1 MKKYIIIALVSGS
14 VLTSCGEYNKVL
26 KSTDY
31 EYKYEAA
38 KSYFG
43 KGQNTKAAAILEEL
57 ITILKGT
64 DKAEESLYMLGMT
77 YYNQGDFITA
87 SHYFSTYY
95 NTYPRGTYTEQARFY
110 SGKALFLDTPE
121 PRLDQSSTYKAIQE
135 LQMFMEYFPASNR
148 HQEAQQ
154 MIFDLQDKLVMK
166 DYMAA
171 RLYYDLG
178 SYTGNSSY
186 STTGNN
192 YLACIVTAQNALKDY
207 PYTKLREDISILLLR
222 AKYDM
227 AKESV
232 EEKKEERMRDAIDE
246 YYAFKN
252 EFPESKYIK
261 EVENIYKDAKKY
273 VKEINEYYKKTN
285 APSNTITRN
294 MVELCEDTGNVYETV
309 AIIGKRA
316 NQIAVEMKNDLSKK
330 LQEFASYNDNL
341 EEVFENREQIEIS
354 RYYEKLPKPTLIAAQ
369 EYEEGKVY
377 YRNPAKEKEK
387 LQ

>member
-207 PYTKLREDISILLLR
+207 PYTKLREDISILLWR

-273 VKEINEYYKKTN
+273 VKEINE
-285 APSNTITRN
+285 
-294 MVELCEDTGNVYETV
+294 
-309 AIIGKRA
+309 
-316 NQIAVEMKNDLSKK
+316 
-330 LQEFASYNDNL
+330 
-341 EEVFENREQIEIS
+341 
-354 RYYEKLPKPTLIAAQ
+354 
-369 EYEEGKVY
+369 
-377 YRNPAKEKEK
+377 
-387 LQ
+387 

>member
-64 DKAEESLYMLGMT
+64 VKAEESLYMLGMT

-273 VKEINEYYKKTN
+273 VKEINE
-285 APSNTITRN
+285 
-294 MVELCEDTGNVYETV
+294 
-309 AIIGKRA
+309 
-316 NQIAVEMKNDLSKK
+316 
-330 LQEFASYNDNL
+330 
-341 EEVFENREQIEIS
+341 
-354 RYYEKLPKPTLIAAQ
+354 
-369 EYEEGKVY
+369 
-377 YRNPAKEKEK
+377 
-387 LQ
+387 

>member
-232 EEKKEERMRDAIDE
+232 EEKKEERMRDAIHE

-273 VKEINEYYKKTN
+273 VKEINE
-285 APSNTITRN
+285 
-294 MVELCEDTGNVYETV
+294 
-309 AIIGKRA
+309 
-316 NQIAVEMKNDLSKK
+316 
-330 LQEFASYNDNL
+330 
-341 EEVFENREQIEIS
+341 
-354 RYYEKLPKPTLIAAQ
+354 
-369 EYEEGKVY
+369 
-377 YRNPAKEKEK
+377 
-387 LQ
+387 

>member
-232 EEKKEERMRDAIDE
+232 EEKKEERMHDAIDE

-252 EFPESKYIK
+252 EFPESKYTK

-273 VKEINEYYKKTN
+273 VKEINE
-285 APSNTITRN
+285 
-294 MVELCEDTGNVYETV
+294 
-309 AIIGKRA
+309 
-316 NQIAVEMKNDLSKK
+316 
-330 LQEFASYNDNL
+330 
-341 EEVFENREQIEIS
+341 
-354 RYYEKLPKPTLIAAQ
+354 
-369 EYEEGKVY
+369 
-377 YRNPAKEKEK
+377 
-387 LQ
+387 

>member
-252 EFPESKYIK
+252 EFPESKYTK
-261 EVENIYKDAKKY
+261 EVENIYKDVKKY
-273 VKEINEYYKKTN
+273 VKEINE
-285 APSNTITRN
+285 
-294 MVELCEDTGNVYETV
+294 
-309 AIIGKRA
+309 
-316 NQIAVEMKNDLSKK
+316 
-330 LQEFASYNDNL
+330 
-341 EEVFENREQIEIS
+341 
-354 RYYEKLPKPTLIAAQ
+354 
-369 EYEEGKVY
+369 
-377 YRNPAKEKEK
+377 
-387 LQ
+387 

>member
-252 EFPESKYIK
+252 EFTESKYTK

-273 VKEINEYYKKTN
+273 VKEINE
-285 APSNTITRN
+285 
-294 MVELCEDTGNVYETV
+294 
-309 AIIGKRA
+309 
-316 NQIAVEMKNDLSKK
+316 
-330 LQEFASYNDNL
+330 
-341 EEVFENREQIEIS
+341 
-354 RYYEKLPKPTLIAAQ
+354 
-369 EYEEGKVY
+369 
-377 YRNPAKEKEK
+377 
-387 LQ
+387 

>member
-1 MKKYIIIALVSGS
+1 MRNYLNKMKKYIIIALVSGTA
-14 VLTSCGEYNKVL
+14 LTSCGEYNKVL

-64 DKAEESLYMLGMT
+64 DKAEESPYMLGMT

-121 PRLDQSSTYKAIQE
+121 PRLDQTSTYKAIQE
-135 LQMFMEYFPASNR
+135 LQMFMEYFPASSR

-207 PYTKLREDISILLLR
+207 PYTKMREDISILLLR

-252 EFPESKYIK
+252 EFPESKYMK

-273 VKEINEYYKKTN
+273 VKELNE
-285 APSNTITRN
+285 
-294 MVELCEDTGNVYETV
+294 
-309 AIIGKRA
+309 
-316 NQIAVEMKNDLSKK
+316 
-330 LQEFASYNDNL
+330 
-341 EEVFENREQIEIS
+341 
-354 RYYEKLPKPTLIAAQ
+354 
-369 EYEEGKVY
+369 
-377 YRNPAKEKEK
+377 
-387 LQ
+387 

>member
-64 DKAEESLYMLGMT
+64 DKAEESLYMLGMI
-77 YYNQGDFITA
+77 YHNQVDFITA

-273 VKEINEYYKKTN
+273 VKEINE
-285 APSNTITRN
+285 
-294 MVELCEDTGNVYETV
+294 
-309 AIIGKRA
+309 
-316 NQIAVEMKNDLSKK
+316 
-330 LQEFASYNDNL
+330 
-341 EEVFENREQIEIS
+341 
-354 RYYEKLPKPTLIAAQ
+354 
-369 EYEEGKVY
+369 
-377 YRNPAKEKEK
+377 
-387 LQ
+387 